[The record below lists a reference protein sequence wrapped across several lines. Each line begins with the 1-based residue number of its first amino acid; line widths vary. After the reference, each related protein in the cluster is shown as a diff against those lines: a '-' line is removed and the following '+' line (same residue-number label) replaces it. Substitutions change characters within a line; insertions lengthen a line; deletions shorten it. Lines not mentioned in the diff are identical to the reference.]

1 MHQCYYCDQIFDSK
15 EDLYQHSEIH
25 SERERTNEIKDR
37 QKKLNKNQPQK
48 ITKKKQSKSQNK
60 SNLDEHIII

>member
-25 SERERTNEIKDR
+25 SERERTNEINDR

-48 ITKKKQSKSQNK
+48 ITKKKQSNSQNK